1 MIPNP
6 YQKYQKNMVETVT
19 PAQLVLMLYNGAIRF
34 IKQAQMGLEE
44 EKLEVCHQ
52 NILKAQDILTELM
65 TTLDLEQGDIARN
78 LYRLYDYMYHR
89 LVDANI
95 KKDAELLSEVQL
107 LLSELRDTWSEAIKL
122 A

>member
-1 MIPNP
+1 MMPNP

>member
-1 MIPNP
+1 MDSMIPNP

-107 LLSELRDTWSEAIKL
+107 LLSELRDTWS
-122 A
+122 